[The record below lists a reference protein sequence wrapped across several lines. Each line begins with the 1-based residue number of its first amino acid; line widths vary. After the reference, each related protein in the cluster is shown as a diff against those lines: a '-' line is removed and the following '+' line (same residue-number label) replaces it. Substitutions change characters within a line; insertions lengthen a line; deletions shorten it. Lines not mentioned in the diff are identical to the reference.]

1 LATTIYRE
9 NKGMLHSDGLM
20 VKRNDANGEV
30 VKKQFNITGFLN
42 KDFQWLTTQLHNE
55 FRSEG

>member
-1 LATTIYRE
+1 
-9 NKGMLHSDGLM
+9 MLHSDGLM